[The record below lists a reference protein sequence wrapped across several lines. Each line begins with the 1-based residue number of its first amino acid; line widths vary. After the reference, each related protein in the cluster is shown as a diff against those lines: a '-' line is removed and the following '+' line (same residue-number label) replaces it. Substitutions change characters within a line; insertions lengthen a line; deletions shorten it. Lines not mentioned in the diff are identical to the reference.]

1 MADLD
6 AASLADVKRWF
17 TGHYGPNNA
26 VLVLAG
32 DIDAAKARPL
42 VEKYFCDI
50 PRGTQVAPVTVP
62 IPTLAA
68 PKAEVMKDRVA
79 TTRIYRNWVVPGLND
94 PDSVLLGAGMSVLG
108 GLASSRLD
116 NILVRNEQL
125 AVHVTA
131 GVQDFAQLGMVEV
144 TADVKPG
151 VDADMVAKRLDAII
165 ADYIAKGPTADEM
178 QRVATQTVS
187 GRIAGLEQVGGFGG
201 KAVALAEGE
210 LYMNDPDRSEEH
222 TYELQ
227 SLMRISYAVFCL
239 KKNKET

>member
-1 MADLD
+1 
-6 AASLADVKRWF
+6 
-17 TGHYGPNNA
+17 
-26 VLVLAG
+26 
-32 DIDAAKARPL
+32 
-42 VEKYFCDI
+42 
-50 PRGTQVAPVTVP
+50 
-62 IPTLAA
+62 
-68 PKAEVMKDRVA
+68 MKDRVA

-165 ADYIAKGPTADEM
+165 ADYIAKGPTAAEM
-178 QRVATQTVS
+178 QR
-187 GRIAGLEQVGGFGG
+187 
-201 KAVALAEGE
+201 
-210 LYMNDPDRSEEH
+210 DRKSTRLNSSH
-222 TYELQ
+222 
-227 SLMRISYAVFCL
+227 
-239 KKNKET
+239 

>member
-1 MADLD
+1 
-6 AASLADVKRWF
+6 
-17 TGHYGPNNA
+17 
-26 VLVLAG
+26 
-32 DIDAAKARPL
+32 
-42 VEKYFCDI
+42 
-50 PRGTQVAPVTVP
+50 
-62 IPTLAA
+62 
-68 PKAEVMKDRVA
+68 MKDRVA

-165 ADYIAKGPTADEM
+165 
-178 QRVATQTVS
+178 
-187 GRIAGLEQVGGFGG
+187 
-201 KAVALAEGE
+201 
-210 LYMNDPDRSEEH
+210 RSEEH
-222 TYELQ
+222 TSELQ

-239 KKNKET
+239 KKKTK

>member
-1 MADLD
+1 
-6 AASLADVKRWF
+6 
-17 TGHYGPNNA
+17 
-26 VLVLAG
+26 
-32 DIDAAKARPL
+32 
-42 VEKYFCDI
+42 
-50 PRGTQVAPVTVP
+50 
-62 IPTLAA
+62 
-68 PKAEVMKDRVA
+68 MKDRVA

-165 ADYIAKGPTADEM
+165 ADYIARGPTADEM
-178 QRVATQTVS
+178 QRVATQTVY
-187 GRIAGLEQVGGFGG
+187 GRIAGLE
-201 KAVALAEGE
+201 
-210 LYMNDPDRSEEH
+210 RSEEN
-222 TYELQ
+222 TSELQ
-227 SLMRISYAVFCL
+227 SLKR
-239 KKNKET
+239 